1 MARDTY
7 RWRSDESRAQG
18 EDSVGDSMPHGEYRA
33 LVVRA
38 AGRKPTTRDFY
49 LAQARV
55 DAALGKSGTTI
66 QIPGAS
72 PGRRTI

>member
-1 MARDTY
+1 MTKITS

-18 EDSVGDSMPHGEYRA
+18 EDVLGGTLSHPEYRA

-38 AGRKPTTRDFY
+38 AGRLPDTRAFY
-49 LAQARV
+49 LAQRKV
-55 DAALGKSGTTI
+55 DASLGKAGTTI

>member
-1 MARDTY
+1 MTKITREF
-7 RWRSDESRAQG
+7 RSDEARAQG
-18 EDSVGDSMPHGEYRA
+18 EDTLGDSMPHGEYRA

-38 AGRKPTTRDFY
+38 AGRNPTTRALY

-66 QIPGAS
+66 QIPGAA

>member
-1 MARDTY
+1 MPAISEEF
-7 RWRSDESRAQG
+7 RSDEARAQG
-18 EDSVGDSMPHGEYRA
+18 EDTLGSSIPHEEYRA

-38 AGRKPTTRDFY
+38 AGRKPTTRALY

-55 DAALGKSGTTI
+55 DASLGKSGTTI